1 MSALHTN
8 SLLPRPL
15 RVLLVDDD
23 EFMLDVAV
31 ELLVQGG
38 VTDVHRSSDGV
49 SALRIVDDPQRHPD
63 VILCDLDMA
72 GMDGF
77 VFMRKLADRSYSG
90 AVIVMS
96 GSDER
101 VLASVTE
108 LVREHKLNILEALTK
123 PLAPK
128 QLFRALDRLGGL
140 RPGAS
145 ELDVV
150 VGQAGS
156 VPGHAGGLLTASEVR
171 RGLDAG
177 CVGIAVQP
185 KVRLSDRR
193 VVGAEALLRW
203 NDPLQGAVMPFAVI
217 PTAEAHGLI
226 DDLTLDVYRQ
236 SVTALAEWRASGH
249 DLTIA
254 VNLSALTLTS
264 LDFPERV
271 EEIARQAG
279 IEPGCITLEVTE
291 SRLLEELVS
300 SLEVIG
306 RLRLKGFRL
315 SIDDFGTGYASMGN
329 LKMLPFTELKIDRS
343 FVQGAVVD
351 VNDVASRII
360 LGCSVELGHAL
371 KMSVVAE
378 GVETVE
384 EWNLLEGL
392 GCDEI
397 QGYLVAKPMPP
408 GDFPSWKTA
417 WELDPPERR
426 VFHPAGAMAWRV

>member
-1 MSALHTN
+1 M
-8 SLLPRPL
+8 
-15 RVLLVDDD
+15 DDD

-49 SALRIVDDPQRHPD
+49 SALQIVDDQRRHPD

-77 VFMRKLADRSYSG
+77 VFMRHLADRSYSG

-177 CVGIAVQP
+177 YVGIAVQP

-203 NDPLQGAVMPFAVI
+203 NDPLHGAVMPFAVI

-236 SVTALAEWRASGH
+236 SLTALAEWRASGH

-279 IEPGCITLEVTE
+279 VEPGCITLEVTE
-291 SRLLEELVS
+291 SRLLEELAS

-329 LKMLPFTELKIDRS
+329 LKMLPFTEL
-343 FVQGAVVD
+343 
-351 VNDVASRII
+351 
-360 LGCSVELGHAL
+360 
-371 KMSVVAE
+371 
-378 GVETVE
+378 
-384 EWNLLEGL
+384 
-392 GCDEI
+392 
-397 QGYLVAKPMPP
+397 
-408 GDFPSWKTA
+408 
-417 WELDPPERR
+417 
-426 VFHPAGAMAWRV
+426 

>member
-1 MSALHTN
+1 M
-8 SLLPRPL
+8 
-15 RVLLVDDD
+15 
-23 EFMLDVAV
+23 
-31 ELLVQGG
+31 
-38 VTDVHRSSDGV
+38 
-49 SALRIVDDPQRHPD
+49 
-63 VILCDLDMA
+63 
-72 GMDGF
+72 
-77 VFMRKLADRSYSG
+77 
-90 AVIVMS
+90 
-96 GSDER
+96 
-101 VLASVTE
+101 
-108 LVREHKLNILEALTK
+108 REHKLNILEALTK

-128 QLFRALDRLGGL
+128 RLFRALDRLGGL

-156 VPGHAGGLLTASEVR
+156 VPGRPGGLLTASEVR

-177 CVGIAVQP
+177 YVGIAVQP

-203 NDPLQGAVMPFAVI
+203 NDPLHGAVMPFAVI
-217 PTAEAHGLI
+217 PTAEAHSLI
-226 DDLTLDVYRQ
+226 DDLTLDIYRQ

-271 EEIARQAG
+271 EEIAREAG
-279 IEPGCITLEVTE
+279 VEPGCITLEVTE
-291 SRLLEELVS
+291 SRLLEELAS

-329 LKMLPFTELKIDRS
+329 LKMLPFTELKIDQS

-351 VNDVASRII
+351 VNDVASRVI
-360 LGCSVELGHAL
+360 LGCSVELGHAM

-384 EWNLLEGL
+384 EWNLLEAL

-397 QGYLVAKPMPP
+397 QGYLVAKPMHP

-426 VFHPAGAMAWRV
+426 IFHPAGAMAWRV